1 MIIIYKTIIY
11 DNFINLKKNN
21 VLFFWFRITNKMVKN
36 NQFYKNMDIKYR
48 FSHHFM
54 LNSPPFFI
62 DIYNEIM
69 IKIHKTWDIK
79 L

>member
-1 MIIIYKTIIY
+1 MIILYKTIIY
-11 DNFINLKKNN
+11 DNFINLKKKIMC
-21 VLFFWFRITNKMVKN
+21 FFWFRITNKMVKN

-69 IKIHKTWDIK
+69 IKMHKTWDIR